1 MVVKYYSETL
11 NKMFDKKE
19 DLEKAEKDFE
29 EANKKKLEAEK
40 RALEKQEAKNKER
53 AADAEVVQKA
63 YDEMIEKSKKA
74 KEAEENYLKV
84 KRDFISKHGSYHI
97 TYSNIHDTNVL
108 EIISDLLD
116 NIFR

>member
-1 MVVKYYSETL
+1 
-11 NKMFDKKE
+11 
-19 DLEKAEKDFE
+19 
-29 EANKKKLEAEK
+29 
-40 RALEKQEAKNKER
+40 
-53 AADAEVVQKA
+53 
-63 YDEMIEKSKKA
+63 MIEKSKKA